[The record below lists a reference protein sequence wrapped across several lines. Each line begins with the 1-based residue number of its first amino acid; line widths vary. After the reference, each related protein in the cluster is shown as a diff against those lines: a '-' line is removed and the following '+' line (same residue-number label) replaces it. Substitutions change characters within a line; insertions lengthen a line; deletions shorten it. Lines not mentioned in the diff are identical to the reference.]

1 MSHSDKKDNHFHI
14 FFDAETVKKNSVES
28 TMENSVEP
36 PVELPVEPSREELER
51 KFLLPPR
58 LFKHQDLTKP
68 PKSSPRINKKKL
80 TNIIN
85 HINFT
90 NGHLWVQL
98 KDPRYEED
106 IFVRAH
112 PEPCMG
118 ETITCQWSKESIT
131 SFEYHRFLNL
141 VIDDGMSAIIVPAK
155 LLNISRDHFTI
166 HMPDTGYVLGKR
178 QARRYTCHEVTA
190 ELSQSG
196 FLARGDLLDFS
207 PLSFRIKVTPDF
219 DGSFHWLNPDEPLA
233 LNLYRNQRILF
244 SGPCR
249 FIHQTSNMSVKEI
262 VLSPLVKQ
270 FNRFKG
276 RKIRSPRMQLAPSS
290 SISFEHP
297 FSRKRV
303 QRDIHDISVTGFSV
317 HERDDECVLL
327 PGMIIPELNINYSG
341 AITMPCT
348 AQVLYRRKEKKGLF
362 RCGLVI
368 LDMDVTTYGKLSNIL
383 GNMVDANVHV
393 CDEIGMDALWEFF
406 FETGFIYSK
415 KYNLIELHR
424 NDFKETYRKLYQ
436 DKPEIASHMTYQ
448 KNGQI
453 YGHVS
458 MIKAYERSWMVHH
471 LAARP
476 VPGTNKH
483 TGVPLL
489 RQIIHYFE
497 GFYRLP
503 AFKMD
508 HWICYYRPQTKF
520 MDLFFGEFARHFRNP
535 RGCSLDLFA
544 YKSHPTVSP
553 QGRLPDGWLLREFS
567 TSDLFELERFYRN
580 SSNGLLLDILR
591 LGHGASDDESLE
603 ELYKRHGLTR
613 KWKAYSLTYMH
624 ELKAVLIV
632 NQSDLG
638 INLSELLN
646 GIKIIITDSACLP
659 WDVLSSAIAR
669 LTGIYEVE
677 KIPLLIY
684 PHTYLEN
691 KDISYEKQYIMF
703 IMDMQYGKDF
713 LDYMKGRLKAKIRFL
728 IRFLIKGYLTK

>member
-1 MSHSDKKDNHFHI
+1 MNHSDKKDSYSLTFP
-14 FFDAETVKKNSVES
+14 DAETVEENSTENTMESSVEF
-28 TMENSVEP
+28 
-36 PVELPVEPSREELER
+36 PVKPSREEMER
-51 KFLLPPR
+51 KSRLLSR
-58 LFKHQDLTKP
+58 LFKHQDLMTP

-90 NGHLWVQL
+90 NGYLWVHL
-98 KDPRYEED
+98 KDPRYGED
-106 IFVRAH
+106 IFTRAY
-112 PEPCMG
+112 PQPCMG
-118 ETITCQWSKESIT
+118 ETITCQWSKEST
-131 SFEYHRFLNL
+131 TGFEHYRFLNL
-141 VIDDGMSAIIVPAK
+141 LIDDGMSAVVVPVK
-155 LLNISRDHFTI
+155 FLNISGDRFTI
-166 HMPDTGYVLGKR
+166 HMPDTGYILGKR
-178 QARRYTCHEVTA
+178 KARYACHEVTA

-196 FLARGDLLDFS
+196 FLAKGELLDFS
-207 PLSFRIKVTPDF
+207 AFSFHIRVTPAF
-219 DGSFHWLNPDEPLA
+219 NGSFHWLNPDEPLIV
-233 LNLYRNQRILF
+233 NLYRDQRIIF
-244 SGPCR
+244 SGSCR
-249 FIHQTSNMSVKEI
+249 FIHQTGNMSGKEI
-262 VLSPLVKQ
+262 VVAPLVEQ
-270 FNRFKG
+270 FNRFKS

-297 FSRKRV
+297 LSRKRV

-317 HERDDECVLL
+317 HERDNESVLI
-327 PGMIIPELNINYSG
+327 PGTIISELNINYSG
-341 AITMPCT
+341 AMTMPCT
-348 AQVLYRRKEKKGLF
+348 AQVLYRKKKKKGLF
-362 RCGLVI
+362 QCGLVI
-368 LDMDVTTYGKLSNIL
+368 LDMDVTTYGRLSNIL
-383 GNMVDANVHV
+383 GNMTDANVHV

-406 FETGFIYSK
+406 FETGFIYPK
-415 KYNLIELHR
+415 KYNLIEPHKD
-424 NDFKETYRKLYQ
+424 DFKETYRKLYQ

-471 LAARP
+471 LAARS
-476 VPGTNKH
+476 VPGTRNH

-508 HWICYYRPQTKF
+508 HWLCYYRPQTKF
-520 MDLFFGEFARHFRNP
+520 MDLFFGDFARHFRNP

-544 YKSHPTVSP
+544 YKSYPTASP
-553 QGRLPDGWLLREFS
+553 QRQFPDGWLLREFL

-580 SSNGLLLDILR
+580 SSNGLLLDVLR
-591 LGHGASDDESLE
+591 LGEGASGGESLE
-603 ELYKRHGLTR
+603 ELYKRYGFTR
-613 KWKAYSLTYMH
+613 KCKAYSLTYMR
-624 ELKAVLIV
+624 ELNAVFIV

-638 INLSELLN
+638 LNLSELLN
-646 GIKIIITDSACLP
+646 SIKIIITNSASLP
-659 WDVLSSAIAR
+659 WDVLSSAVAR
-669 LTGIYEVE
+669 LTEVYDVE

-691 KDISYEKQYIMF
+691 EDISYEKQYIMF

-728 IRFLIKGYLTK
+728 IRFLIKRYLAK

>member
-1 MSHSDKKDNHFHI
+1 MGHSDKKDTSFHS
-14 FFDAETVKKNSVES
+14 FLDAEIVKKDSAEKIMESSV
-28 TMENSVEP
+28 T
-36 PVELPVEPSREELER
+36 LPVEPSREELER
-51 KFLLPPR
+51 KSLLSPR

-90 NGHLWVQL
+90 NGYLWTHL

-106 IFVRAH
+106 IFVRAC
-112 PEPCMG
+112 PQPCMG
-118 ETITCQWSKESIT
+118 ETITCQWSKENT
-131 SFEYHRFLNL
+131 TGFENYHFLNL
-141 VIDDGMSAIIVPAK
+141 LIDNGISAIIMPAK
-155 LLNISRDHFTI
+155 LLNISRDCFTI

-219 DGSFHWLNPDEPLA
+219 GGSFHWLNQDEPLT
-233 LNLYRNQRILF
+233 LNLYRDQRVIF
-244 SGPCR
+244 SGSCR
-249 FIHQTSNMSVKEI
+249 FIHQTGNMSAKEI
-262 VLSPLVKQ
+262 VVAPLVGQ

-276 RKIRSPRMQLAPSS
+276 RKIRSPRMRLAPSS

-297 FSRKRV
+297 LSGKGM
-303 QRDIHDISVTGFSV
+303 QRDIYDISVTGFSV
-317 HERDDECVLL
+317 HERNDEAVLI
-327 PGMIIPELNINYSG
+327 PGMIISKLNINYSG

-348 AQVLYRRKEKKGLF
+348 AQVLYLRKEKKGLF
-362 RCGLVI
+362 RCGLAI
-368 LDMDVTTYGKLSNIL
+368 LDMNVTNYGRLSNIL
-383 GNMVDANVHV
+383 GNITDVNFHV
-393 CDEIGMDALWEFF
+393 CDETGMDALWEFF
-406 FETGFIYSK
+406 FETGFIYPG
-415 KYNLIELHR
+415 KYNFIERHR

-436 DKPEIASHMTYQ
+436 DKPEIFTHLNYQ
-448 KNGQI
+448 ENGQI

-458 MIKAYERSWMVHH
+458 MVKAYERSWMVHH

-476 VPGTNKH
+476 VPGTRKH
-483 TGVPLL
+483 TGVPFL
-489 RQIIHYFE
+489 RQIMHYFE

-508 HWICYYRPQTKF
+508 YWICYYRSQTKF
-520 MDLFFGEFARHFRNP
+520 MDMFFGDFARHFRSP

-544 YKSHPTVSP
+544 YKNHPTVSP
-553 QGRLPDGWLLREFS
+553 QGQFPDGWLLRKFE

-591 LGHGASDDESLE
+591 LGHEASGDESLE
-603 ELYKRHGLTR
+603 ELYKRYGLTR
-613 KWKAYSLTYMH
+613 KCKAYSLTYMH

-638 INLSELLN
+638 LNLSELLN
-646 GIKIIITDSACLP
+646 GIKIIITDSASLP
-659 WDVLSSAIAR
+659 WDILSSAVSR
-669 LTGIYEVE
+669 LTEVYTVE

-691 KDISYEKQYIMF
+691 EDISYEKQYIMF

-713 LDYMKGRLKAKIRFL
+713 LDYMKGRLKAKIRLL
-728 IRFLIKGYLTK
+728 IRFLIRRYLTK